1 MISCAKSLQSRLTL
15 GDPMD
20 CSPPGPFVHGI
31 FQARILE
38 WVAALLQGIFLTQG
52 SKLHVLH
59 LNGFRRWGFFT
70 TAPLG
75 ISGRGEP
82 SVNKKVYCILLLSS
96 SSVLEI
102 DILVYLS
109 NRLIYLR
116 KARIFSFSRA
126 LLPRR
131 EYS

>member
-1 MISCAKSLQSRLTL
+1 MGFSRQEYWSGLPFPSP
-15 GDPMD
+15 GDL
-20 CSPPGPFVHGI
+20 PGPGI
-31 FQARILE
+31 EPMSLVSPTLA
-38 WVAALLQGIFLTQG
+38 G
-52 SKLHVLH
+52 
-59 LNGFRRWGFFT
+59 GFFFT

-102 DILVYLS
+102 DTLVYLS

-131 EYS
+131 EYSRLKSDCF